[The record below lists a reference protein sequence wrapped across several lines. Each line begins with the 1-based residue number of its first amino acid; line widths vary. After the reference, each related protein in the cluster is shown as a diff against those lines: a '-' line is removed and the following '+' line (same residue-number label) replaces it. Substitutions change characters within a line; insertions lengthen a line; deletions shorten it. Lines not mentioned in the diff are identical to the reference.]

1 MVMCSSFVLMLSSQM
16 SMIFLKA
23 RRLSSSVFG
32 GLANV
37 VIAIFSS
44 AQRQLREKPTS
55 PLLAVVGGILAL
67 VMLLDGSLVNTWM

>member
-1 MVMCSSFVLMLSSQM
+1 MVMCKSSLLMLSSQM

-37 VIAIFSS
+37 VIAIFCS

-55 PLLAVVGGILAL
+55 PLLAVVEGILAS
-67 VMLLDGSLVNTWM
+67 VMLLGGS

>member
-1 MVMCSSFVLMLSSQM
+1 MVMCSSFLLMLSSQM

-23 RRLSSSVFG
+23 RRRSSSVFG

-55 PLLAVVGGILAL
+55 PLLAVVGGFLAS
-67 VMLLDGSLVNTWM
+67 VMLLDGSSVNTWT

>member
-1 MVMCSSFVLMLSSQM
+1 MVMCKSSLLMLSSQI

-37 VIAIFSS
+37 VIAIFCS
-44 AQRQLREKPTS
+44 AQRQSREKPTS
-55 PLLAVVGGILAL
+55 PLLAVVEGILASA
-67 VMLLDGSLVNTWM
+67 MLLDGS

>member
-1 MVMCSSFVLMLSSQM
+1 MLSSQM

-37 VIAIFSS
+37 VIAIFCS
-44 AQRQLREKPTS
+44 AQRQLHEKPTS
-55 PLLAVVGGILAL
+55 PLLAVVEGILAS
-67 VMLLDGSLVNTWM
+67 VELLDDS